1 MSACSG
7 SRHAQIA
14 AAEAPSSIR
23 RARNA
28 QGGEELRTRRRL
40 KCAFRSASRAARC
53 FAEQARPAGR
63 QVRRAAGPFCRH
75 SPRHRPTLRAARSDL
90 YPTKTI
96 DVVDMVLGVSI
107 VAPLLDGQQ
116 SLDIRAGVQPD
127 TMLRIVG
134 RGLPSFGGGP
144 HGDLYVRLQVRVPER
159 LTDRPRRLYEQ
170 LKASSRSEPS

>member
-1 MSACSG
+1 MMNRGTFLSSFAPPQAHASSG
-7 SRHAQIA
+7 AQ
-14 AAEAPSSIR
+14 
-23 RARNA
+23 
-28 QGGEELRTRRRL
+28 
-40 KCAFRSASRAARC
+40 RSLPH
-53 FAEQARPAGR
+53 Q
-63 QVRRAAGPFCRH
+63 
-75 SPRHRPTLRAARSDL
+75 
-90 YPTKTI
+90 TI

-107 VAPLLDGQQ
+107 VAPMLDGQQ

-170 LKASSRSEPS
+170 LKASSRSKPS